1 MCVPKQSEGQS
12 VVVIEDLVSTGKSSL
27 VAVRAL
33 REKGCVV
40 KGMAAI
46 FTYGLDVAARNFAD
60 ENVELHTLTNYDTL
74 IEVACQEEYIRASE
88 QESLANWRKNPEAW
102 SDAHMQ

>member
-1 MCVPKQSEGQS
+1 MEERVEIGACDEVGAH
-12 VVVIEDLVSTGKSSL
+12 VSG
-27 VAVRAL
+27 AVEEIAQHDFGGRL
-33 REKGCVV
+33 
-40 KGMAAI
+40 
-46 FTYGLDVAARNFAD
+46 ARNFAD

-102 SDAHMQ
+102 SDAHM